1 MSVLEILFSSLNEA
15 KKLQNFLGLQLPPS
29 PLSCI
34 WNKANLLANALLCSD
49 FSQYAL
55 FFQSLINAG
64 FLLLVGPDI
73 LMNVLED
80 CIIFLYLDSL
90 DFVWFLSEF
99 TLTKIWFMKKYK
111 QQESWSNKNHPHK
124 LPIHWICSTPSIIS
138 NTVIISIMENI
149 QILVIC
155 FSLYIFSN

>member
-1 MSVLEILFSSLNEA
+1 MKGKNCKI
-15 KKLQNFLGLQLPPS
+15 FLVYNS
-29 PLSCI
+29 LSCI

-55 FFQSLINAG
+55 FFKSLINAG

-80 CIIFLYLDSL
+80 CIIFLYLDGM
-90 DFVWFLSEF
+90 DFVWFPSEF

-111 QQESWSNKNHPHK
+111 HQESWSNKNHPQASNSLNMFNSKYYIKYSNYKYYGKYTNSCNLFFFVHSFK
-124 LPIHWICSTPSIIS
+124 LKTEGIID
-138 NTVIISIMENI
+138 
-149 QILVIC
+149 
-155 FSLYIFSN
+155 